1 MPVKAIVSN
10 ISRCSLHDGPGVRTV
25 VYLKGC
31 GLHCQW
37 CHNPETFLM
46 KTQILYAPIKC
57 ICCGRCIDQCP
68 EHHIVK
74 DGRMVFVREGCVMCG
89 KCAEVCPSGALLTV
103 GEEKSSDSVFEEIIK
118 DKQYYESSGGGV
130 TFSGGECLLWPE
142 FVEDLAR
149 RCKEIGIHT
158 AMETS
163 LFVPW
168 ENLDRVIPYIDI
180 FFADMKLPDPE
191 KHRKYTGHDNKLIM
205 ENLRRLSCMDVNIII
220 RIPVIPGV
228 NDSEDDIKKFAKNIL
243 SLSDGVRGIELLKY
257 NNLAKGKYDLLDMRY
272 VSFAD
277 NTQSDEKMERLR
289 SSLKTELNEKFKVS

>member
-1 MPVKAIVSN
+1 
-10 ISRCSLHDGPGVRTV
+10 
-25 VYLKGC
+25 
-31 GLHCQW
+31 
-37 CHNPETFLM
+37 
-46 KTQILYAPIKC
+46 
-57 ICCGRCIDQCP
+57 
-68 EHHIVK
+68 
-74 DGRMVFVREGCVMCG
+74 MVFVREGCVMCG

-180 FFADMKLPDPE
+180 FFVDMKLPDPE